1 MDKQLDGIYNL
12 LWGTPM
18 LLLMLGVGVW
28 LTVCTRCVQ
37 VRFFPS
43 AVRRFLHREN
53 AGTDGVSPFRALCT
67 ALAATVGTGNIVGV
81 AGAISLGGPGSV
93 LWMLFFSF
101 FGMAVKY
108 AEATLAVRFHT
119 CENGE
124 IVGGPMYMIQ
134 LGLPRIFLPLA
145 GIYSFC
151 GILASF
157 GVGNLTQ
164 VNAIVTGMQSVVG
177 ASRISPVVIGIVL
190 MGFVGVAFWKGAD
203 SIGRFAE
210 CLVPCAAGIYIALCL
225 VFLMP

>member
-1 MDKQLDGIYNL
+1 MEKQLDGIYNL

-53 AGTDGVSPFRALCT
+53 AGADGVSPFRALCT

-81 AGAISLGGPGSV
+81 AGAISLGGPGAV

-124 IVGGPMYMIQ
+124 IVGGRMYMIQ
-134 LGLPRIFLPLA
+134 LGLPRMFLPLA
-145 GIYSFC
+145 GIYSC
-151 GILASF
+151 
-157 GVGNLTQ
+157 
-164 VNAIVTGMQSVVG
+164 
-177 ASRISPVVIGIVL
+177 
-190 MGFVGVAFWKGAD
+190 
-203 SIGRFAE
+203 
-210 CLVPCAAGIYIALCL
+210 
-225 VFLMP
+225 